1 VEDKTMRNLADRVTN
16 SADVIDSRDVIE
28 RIDELDSEIETLR
41 DEAGAAREVGELSD
55 AMLGELEDLMSEM
68 KALRDLQNEAES
80 SPNWRHGETLIRDSY
95 FEEYAEQLADDIG
108 AIDAK
113 AGWPCNC
120 IDWEAAADLLRQD
133 YSAVDFDGVTYWI
146 RN

>member
-41 DEAGAAREVGELSD
+41 DEADAAREVGELSD

>member
-1 VEDKTMRNLADRVTN
+1 MRNLADRVTN